1 MQYLQNGKH
10 LSQLQMKRRL
20 FLLFILLIPFISSA
34 NNHINDKEGAEQARA
49 VVRGDRTMAAGL
61 DRVYNPPAKTVSAPK
76 GWETFYVSHYGR
88 HGSRYAYSGNTYK
101 EFYNTLDKGD
111 AEGNLTEEGK
121 KALARMEKVY
131 EYTRYRVGDL
141 TRKGWEQHQAIAARM
156 VSANKNAFKGGRIDA
171 VASGSVRSILSM
183 SSFCLK
189 VGRMAPKADI
199 YEHQGI
205 HEIQATAPNS
215 GHNPLALEG
224 IKTKS
229 PYPVS
234 ETEMFY
240 TIMPDHTG
248 ILGRFFKDPGKV
260 SGYIRKDGQDDKR
273 RMFEFFIYLYML
285 EAGQNSLDSVP
296 EFPKIFTDDEFARM
310 WEVDNFHRF
319 NEYIGYKTPCCSV
332 WLDMVRKA
340 DERISSGEKGAD
352 LRFGHDH
359 VLMTLL
365 MIADIEGFDEFP
377 ADARDLPA
385 AFRTFR
391 SPMAGNIQMIF
402 YRKKGQMN
410 PQANDIRVRLLL
422 NEEPSSFFPLEQDGD
437 GLYRWNDLKAYLLSA
452 CGKYVGSGS

>member
-1 MQYLQNGKH
+1 
-10 LSQLQMKRRL
+10 MKRGI
-20 FLLFILLIPFISSA
+20 FLLLILLIPFISSA
-34 NNHINDKEGAEQARA
+34 NNHINNKEEAEQARA
-49 VVRGDRTMAAGL
+49 VVRSDRTMAAGL
-61 DRVYNPPAKTVSAPK
+61 DRVYNPPAETVSAPK
-76 GWETFYVSHYGR
+76 GWESFYISHYGR

-101 EFYNTLDKGD
+101 EFYNALRKGD
-111 AEGNLTEEGK
+111 AEGNLTAKGK
-121 KALARMEKVY
+121 KALGQMEELY
-131 EYTRYRVGDL
+131 EYTRYKVGDL

-156 VSANKNAFKGGRIDA
+156 VSANKNAFKGGRVDA
-171 VASGSVRSILSM
+171 VASSSVRSILSM

-215 GHNPLALEG
+215 GHNPLALKG
-224 IKTKS
+224 IKTTS

-234 ETEMFY
+234 ETELFY
-240 TIMPDHTG
+240 IIMPDHID
-248 ILGRFFKDPGKV
+248 ILGRFFKAPEKV
-260 SGYIRKDGQDDKR
+260 PGYIRKDGQDDNR

-285 EAGQNSLDSVP
+285 EAGQNSLDTAPGFP
-296 EFPKIFTDDEFARM
+296 EIFTDEEFARM

-377 ADARDLPA
+377 ADAADLPA

-391 SPMAGNIQMIF
+391 SPMAGNIQLIF
-402 YRKKGQMN
+402 YRKRGQRN
-410 PQANDIRVRLLL
+410 PQASDIRVRLLL
-422 NEEPSSFFPLEQDGD
+422 NEEPSSFLPLGQDGD
-437 GLYRWNDLKAYLLSA
+437 GLYRWDELKAYLLSA
-452 CGKYVGSGS
+452 CGKYVGPRS